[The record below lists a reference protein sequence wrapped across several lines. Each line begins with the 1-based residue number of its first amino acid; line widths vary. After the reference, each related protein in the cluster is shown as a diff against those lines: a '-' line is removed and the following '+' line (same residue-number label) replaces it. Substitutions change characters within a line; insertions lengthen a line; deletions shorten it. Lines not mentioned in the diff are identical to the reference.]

1 MGSVST
7 FSSGSKKSQNQ
18 TTSLGNFTTIQKRR
32 PKLTTEA
39 GLKAL
44 GEVIEQSRGEMS
56 LRNAAKYIT
65 AATGYTIGWTTL
77 GDVEKARRK
86 VSYDTLAIV
95 AAAGY
100 VKHPRTGE
108 VLTVEDF
115 MDIAT
120 GHSDLSPE
128 PGPEPEV
135 AEALAP
141 VNTLFEEPVP
151 CDNVADDTR
160 TQGST
165 DNMEGPGQHSFRSF
179 IAERLKELKITQ
191 TGFEAL
197 LQAHKISPIR
207 VRQIQ
212 SGDIPTDKEFS
223 AILYILGFLNTPEGD
238 VGLYQLRDRFGI
250 IDAPDEQSSLSGAE

>member
-7 FSSGSKKSQNQ
+7 FSSGKKKSPNK
-18 TTSLGNFTTIQKRR
+18 TPLGDLTTIQKRK

-39 GLKAL
+39 GLKLL
-44 GEVIEQSRGEMS
+44 GEVIERSRGEMS
-56 LRNAAKYIT
+56 LRDTAKYIT

-77 GDVEKARRK
+77 GDVERARRK

-100 VKHPRTGE
+100 VKHPRTGKI
-108 VLTVEDF
+108 LTVEDF
-115 MDIAT
+115 FDIAAEQ
-120 GHSDLSPE
+120 SDLSPK
-128 PGPEPEV
+128 PKPEPEV
-135 AEALAP
+135 LEGPAP
-141 VNTLFEEPVP
+141 VNPLFEEPVS
-151 CDNVADDTR
+151 CDNVANTR

-165 DNMEGPGQHSFRSF
+165 GNMESSGGHHSFSSF
-179 IAERLKELKITQ
+179 ITERLRELKITQ

-197 LQAHKISPIR
+197 LQVHKINPLR

-212 SGDIPTDKEFS
+212 SGEIPTDKEFS

-238 VGLYQLRDRFGI
+238 QGLYQLRDRFGI
-250 IDAPDEQSSLSGAE
+250 VDAPDGQSSLSGAE